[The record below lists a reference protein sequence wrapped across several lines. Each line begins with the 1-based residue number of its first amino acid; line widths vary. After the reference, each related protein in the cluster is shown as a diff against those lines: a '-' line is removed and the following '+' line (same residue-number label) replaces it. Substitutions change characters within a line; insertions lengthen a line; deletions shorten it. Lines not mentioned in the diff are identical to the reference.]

1 MNLPF
6 TNIRQLLSLHG
17 KVSPE
22 KTFLTLVTPDGRQE
36 LIYAEFNARTHQTAN
51 YLQEDLQI
59 KPADVIAIL
68 DDNPADTAVM
78 LTACW
83 LIGAV
88 AVPLPPSPSN
98 LGAQQLLQSR
108 AQIALIRSSYLP
120 DWQFYMDDEP
130 LSAPLQAWENLT
142 IIQLG
147 GDAQSEYPHFH
158 SLVRS
163 MPNTFF
169 NEHPDPVLDSQAALF
184 ATNRMVPF
192 APQTQGGLLLAA
204 QALST
209 VQAIT
214 GNQRLISYLPLC
226 GQIMPPVGSMDA
238 VNILLTTLLV
248 GSSLILSTVFEP
260 HQFWREVAA
269 SQLHI
274 ACLSTKHIQ
283 DLIAYAREQQTA
295 GKPIYGDGIYQQ
307 DIKQLRHI
315 YCPDAQPDL
324 IRQFTRL
331 FPFPIVTIVV

>member
-1 MNLPF
+1 
-6 TNIRQLLSLHG
+6 
-17 KVSPE
+17 
-22 KTFLTLVTPDGRQE
+22 
-36 LIYAEFNARTHQTAN
+36 
-51 YLQEDLQI
+51 
-59 KPADVIAIL
+59 VIAIL

-88 AVPLPPSPSN
+88 VVPLPPSPSD
-98 LGAQQLLQSR
+98 LGAQQLVQSR
-108 AQIALIRSSYLP
+108 AQIALIRSRYLP
-120 DWQFYMDDEP
+120 EWQFYMDDEP

-147 GDAQSEYPHFH
+147 GEEQPDYPHFH

-169 NEHPDPVLDSQAALF
+169 NEHPEPVLDSLAALF
-184 ATNRMVPF
+184 ATTRMVPF
-192 APQTQGGLLLAA
+192 SPQTQGSLLSASQSLA
-204 QALST
+204 T

-226 GQIMPPVGSMDA
+226 GQIMPPVGSSDA
-238 VNILLTTLLV
+238 VNILLSTLLV

-269 SQLHI
+269 SRLHI

-283 DLIAYAREQQTA
+283 DLIAHASAQQTA
-295 GKPIYGDGIYQQ
+295 GKPIYGDGVYQQ

-315 YCPDAQPDL
+315 YCPDAPAEL
-324 IRQFTRL
+324 TRQFTRM
-331 FPFPIVTIVV
+331 FPFPIVTIGA